1 MQPVNTALLWVS
13 SYFGVMTLLSWY
25 SKIIAQLNCI
35 VFSYAFI
42 VDHQYL
48 QNYAEY
54 IYMCT

>member
-1 MQPVNTALLWVS
+1 MKPVNTALLWVS
-13 SYFGVMTLLSWY
+13 SYFGVMNLLSWY
-25 SKIIAQLNCI
+25 SKIIAQLNRI

-54 IYMCT
+54 IYVRT

>member
-1 MQPVNTALLWVS
+1 MN
-13 SYFGVMTLLSWY
+13 LLSWY
-25 SKIIAQLNCI
+25 SKIIAQLNRI

-54 IYMCT
+54 IYVRT